1 MASTSSSEHLI
12 FDFDRSTSIQP
23 QKRFKHPMA
32 AMFHI
37 AFKGAA
43 ILLYLFG
50 GLFGQN
56 FLSTFVALVFLI
68 SMDFWTVKNVTGRL
82 LAGLR
87 WWNHVDEEGNNHWVF
102 ENKHAKNQVD
112 SGSLNI
118 FDDKDSNT
126 ADSQIFWI
134 PLIFTPLI
142 WFLLLLVTIFRFNI
156 QWFVVVALALILSS
170 SNLYGF
176 IRCRLG
182 SKDVKSTLTQ
192 FVGKK
197 IFYNFMGS
205 NNSPTV
211 NPTSSTASFVST
223 T

>member
-1 MASTSSSEHLI
+1 
-12 FDFDRSTSIQP
+12 
-23 QKRFKHPMA
+23 MA
-32 AMFHI
+32 ALFHV

-102 ENKHAKNQVD
+102 ENKHAKSQSD
-112 SGSLNI
+112 SASLNI

-156 QWFVVVALALILSS
+156 QWFVSI
-170 SNLYGF
+170 NNK
-176 IRCRLG
+176 
-182 SKDVKSTLTQ
+182 SKRFTCSL
-192 FVGKK
+192 
-197 IFYNFMGS
+197 
-205 NNSPTV
+205 
-211 NPTSSTASFVST
+211 
-223 T
+223 